1 HPPPLVLVLLVLA
14 VGGPSP
20 SPAHALPDSP
30 AHPDNPRPYA
40 FAYAVDAPEH
50 KNFQDREEARL
61 GQETRGR
68 FRVALPDNRLQTVT
82 YRAGTN
88 GYTASISYDQ
98 HPNFES
104 LRQSVGPIRAGP
116 EIGQSVLD
124 GIRRGENWNDH
135 KGVKEDDRPQLSSSL
150 SSHGSTSNLVNPTPT
165 RTRLTPTRTNP
176 TPSRTRTRVTPT
188 RTRVTPTRTQTT
200 AVHSTRGSTSRRR
213 QRPRVRRPS
222 TVQPTPRVTA
232 ASSPPAV
239 TGARRTSPR
248 PSARPSARPSS
259 RPSPSP
265 SPTPTEE
272 PESSEVNSEDSVIL
286 NRLINVIQEKLA
298 ADKGEEDTS
307 GPPHAKKYAIKDRES
322 VRKRLEAIV
331 HKY

>member
-1 HPPPLVLVLLVLA
+1 MTSPSPPLVLVLLVLA

-20 SPAHALPDSP
+20 SPAHALPDSH
-30 AHPDNPRPYA
+30 AHADDTASYS
-40 FAYAVDAPEH
+40 FAYAVDAPEY

-82 YRAGTN
+82 YRAGSN

-124 GIRRGENWNDH
+124 GIRRGENWKHH
-135 KGVKEDDRPQLSSSL
+135 KDVKKEEQPQLASSL

-165 RTRLTPTRTNP
+165 RTRLTPTRTHP
-176 TPSRTRTRVTPT
+176 TPSRTRTRVAPT
-188 RTRVTPTRTQTT
+188 RTRGTPTRTQTA
-200 AVHSTRGSTSRRR
+200 AVDSTRR
-213 QRPRVRRPS
+213 QRPRGRRPS
-222 TVQPTPRVTA
+222 TARPTPRVTA

-239 TGARRTSPR
+239 TGTRRASPR
-248 PSARPSARPSS
+248 PSSSPSS
-259 RPSPSP
+259 RPSQAPSPAP
-265 SPTPTEE
+265 SPTPSRL
-272 PESSEVNSEDSVIL
+272 PESFEVNSEDSAIL

-298 ADKGEEDTS
+298 ADKGEEDTA
-307 GPPHAKKYAIKDRES
+307 GPPHAKKYAITDRES